1 MERKEIGWLELERPC
16 SIRREIKIKSNS
28 RIYALLKEC
37 LHCLGI
43 NLASYIS
50 IIFVFEIHFFKNTIY
65 FIMKNQAIEKI
76 LWGRGKIPLSLLW
89 FFWLAEYQ
97 INRRQTN
104 KRKIKSNLIS
114 CTRNLTH
121 IRESGTP
128 HTWKVQR

>member
-1 MERKEIGWLELERPC
+1 MERKEIVWLELERPC

-89 FFWLAEYQ
+89 FFWLV
-97 INRRQTN
+97 
-104 KRKIKSNLIS
+104 K
-114 CTRNLTH
+114 
-121 IRESGTP
+121 
-128 HTWKVQR
+128 